1 MNAYEFY
8 CEYQA
13 IKLHFNSSYNYLTY
27 HGKTKTTRES
37 FDRRKDKYFFHK
49 LARKYKDDEVVSF
62 LVANFVNSNDTWTK
76 NLLEEESGEV
86 YRNWKK
92 VTESMSEMFKNDM
105 DKILKEKNPK
115 HFNNLFKVDDGSHP
129 ELLTAFLQKDVSI
142 ETMVILNKMLG
153 YLDKWDNSIDDD
165 IVYPKIS
172 TKIRKYSDFLSVNVP
187 KYKLIIKSLLS
198 EQNTI

>member
-27 HGKTKTTRES
+27 NGKTKTTRES
-37 FDRRKDKYFFHK
+37 FDKRKDKYFFHK
-49 LARKYKDDEVVSF
+49 LARKYKDEEVVSF
-62 LVANFVNSNDTWTK
+62 LVANFVHSNDTWTK
-76 NLLEEESGEV
+76 NLLEEESGDV

-92 VTESMSEMFKNDM
+92 VTESMSESFKNDVINLLP
-105 DKILKEKNPK
+105 DKSPNT
-115 HFNNLFKVDDGSHP
+115 FNNLFLVQEGSHP
-129 ELLTAFLQKDVSI
+129 ALLTAFLQKDVTI

-153 YLDKWDNSIDDD
+153 FLDKWDKCIDDD
-165 IVYPKIS
+165 ILYPKIS
-172 TKIRKYSDFLSVNVP
+172 MKIRKYSDFLSVNVP